1 MCMYIYMYTNTA
13 NMYTY
18 IHAFA
23 CVYISFMLWTVKLD
37 VSQSFDY
44 LGCDLVFLGKRMP
57 EILMRWSFGCAVH
70 LQQLETE
77 SRSRRSASKK
87 RPRSLVR
94 VALPP
99 GGSRPM
105 LSDRSPGIGNP
116 SKSLRNDLQNPSQQQ
131 LLSNAH
137 LAATGLVCLLV
148 DALRRSLLP
157 FDSKNMAR
165 RLSQHRHVIYV

>member
-1 MCMYIYMYTNTA
+1 
-13 NMYTY
+13 MYTY